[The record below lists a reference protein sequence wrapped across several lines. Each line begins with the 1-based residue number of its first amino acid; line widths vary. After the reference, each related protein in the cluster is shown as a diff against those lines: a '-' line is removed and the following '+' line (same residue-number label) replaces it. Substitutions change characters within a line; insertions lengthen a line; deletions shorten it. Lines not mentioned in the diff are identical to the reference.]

1 MLIELERQRIFR
13 TPNARHNHRTPD
25 AAVPPRPPLLAFG
38 APAQRRGGAFPFV
51 VGPSFPGHCAM
62 RGWGYADKALGG
74 GAVAATSAAAGEGQL
89 EAGAR

>member
-1 MLIELERQRIFR
+1 M
-13 TPNARHNHRTPD
+13 
-25 AAVPPRPPLLAFG
+25 
-38 APAQRRGGAFPFV
+38 PFV

-62 RGWGYADKALGG
+62 RGWDYADEALGG